1 MMRISDILNSGDH
14 SDEEEVAQI
23 IDAHC
28 DSASAKLRRT
38 TSATQYNNV
47 HPRHGYEEEDSSSG
61 GDDTGRLS
69 ETTSFAS
76 SLLDA
81 LSLQSMAKLS
91 SKRSPTV
98 LNSSPLGSES
108 SAQNRYLTIQH
119 LTNPQGMGEMKQEGV
134 VEEDDQFAA
143 DATAANDQQATS
155 SKKRSTRALFPSA
168 TDSDRRAKQRMIVKR
183 CYYKKITLRDE
194 VQTLEDQFHAAM
206 QSRKQ
211 QNEAIAAAS
220 TNKEEEEA
228 TKLSD
233 LYIQSLTAKESLRKE
248 NQRLRRLADEYYMK
262 NQGRLRIL
270 LDSNKKGITLFTP
283 ALEE

>member
-1 MMRISDILNSGDH
+1 M
-14 SDEEEVAQI
+14 
-23 IDAHC
+23 
-28 DSASAKLRRT
+28 
-38 TSATQYNNV
+38 
-47 HPRHGYEEEDSSSG
+47 
-61 GDDTGRLS
+61 
-69 ETTSFAS
+69 
-76 SLLDA
+76 A
-81 LSLQSMAKLS
+81 LYCFGCKVLIPLAALQ
-91 SKRSPTV
+91 
-98 LNSSPLGSES
+98 N
-108 SAQNRYLTIQH
+108 TIQ
-119 LTNPQGMGEMKQEGV
+119 
-134 VEEDDQFAA
+134 
-143 DATAANDQQATS
+143 
-155 SKKRSTRALFPSA
+155 
-168 TDSDRRAKQRMIVKR
+168 
-183 CYYKKITLRDE
+183 TLRDE

-270 LDSNKKGITLFTP
+270 LDSNKKVPCPRIYPVAIHSYLTLSVTNVVQGITLFTP